1 MRRLIFARLVLIASI
16 VGLSLVPLPAKAA
29 GGVATD
35 KVVSAHQSSFSRTVV
50 SPAFSTSQ
58 TNELLVAFVSADGPA
73 ATGSQQFT
81 SVTGGGLTW
90 RLRKRTNVQ
99 FGTAEIWQAVS
110 SGILTNARVTATHNG
125 SYQAAITVATFTGAD
140 TATDG
145 AVGGAN
151 GSTGA
156 PTASLTTTR
165 TGSWVWGVGN
175 DWSRATPRTVGS
187 GQSKVDEFLTSA
199 GDTFWTQRQT
209 APGTVTAPSSVRI
222 NDTAPT
228 NDRWNLSL
236 IEIRPAQSA
245 PVFTA
250 STPPAAATVGA
261 PYSYT
266 FAASGNPAPT
276 FRVDSGALPA
286 GLSLNITTGVLSG
299 TPTAAGPATFTIAAT
314 NGASPDAVTPSITIT
329 VSQAQVAPVFT
340 ASAPPATATVG
351 APYSYTFAATGNPAP
366 TFRVNS
372 GALPA
377 GLSLNTTSGVLSGT
391 PTAAGSATFTIA
403 ATNGVSPD
411 AVTPSRTITVSQAE
425 AAPVF
430 TASTPPAAATVGAA
444 YSYTFAATGNPA
456 PTFRVNSGALPA
468 GLSLNTTSGVLSGTP
483 TAAGPATFTI
493 AATNGVSPDAVTPSI
508 TITVSPAQAPDGT
521 QAAVVFGWGPVVTGD
536 EFSYTGAPNPLKWG
550 VYNSPGHAGNGIRS
564 PNAWSV
570 DGSVVTV
577 SGDSAGT
584 TGGMSAKF
592 AQQQYGRWEVRMRT
606 SARDPKYHP
615 VLILWPNN
623 NTSPNCAEIDY
634 AEGTSD
640 TSRIKFFLHYACS
653 GSNFQTQAAQPM
665 DTTQWHNYAVQWT
678 PSGITGYIDGVQWFT
693 DTDPAHQPPVGMHQ
707 TIQLDWFPDGT
718 ATLPSQMQ
726 VDWVRVY
733 G

>member
-187 GQSKVDEFLTSA
+187 GQSKVDEFLASA

-329 VSQAQVAPVFT
+329 VGQAQVAPVFTASTPPAAATVGAPYSYTFAATGNPAPTFRVNSGALPAGLSLNTTTGVLSGTPTAAGPATFTIAATNGVSPDAVTPSITITVSQAQVAPVFT

-391 PTAAGSATFTIA
+391 PTAAGS
-403 ATNGVSPD
+403 
-411 AVTPSRTITVSQAE
+411 
-425 AAPVF
+425 
-430 TASTPPAAATVGAA
+430 
-444 YSYTFAATGNPA
+444 
-456 PTFRVNSGALPA
+456 
-468 GLSLNTTSGVLSGTP
+468 
-483 TAAGPATFTI
+483 ATFTI

>member
-1 MRRLIFARLVLIASI
+1 MRRPIFPRLVLIATI

-35 KVVSAHQSSFSRTVV
+35 KVVSAHQASLSRTVT
-50 SPAFSTSQ
+50 SPAFTTSQ
-58 TNELLVAFVSADGPA
+58 TKELLVAFVTSDGRA
-73 ATGSQQFT
+73 ETGAQQFT

-125 SYQAAITVATFTGAD
+125 SYRGSITVATFTGAD

-145 AVGGAN
+145 AVGGAS
-151 GSTGA
+151 GPTGA
-156 PTASLTTTR
+156 PTASLSTTR

-175 DWSRATPRTVGS
+175 DWSASTARTVGS
-187 GQSKVDEFLTSA
+187 GQTKVDEYLA
-199 GDTFWTQRQT
+199 GSGGTFWTQRQT
-209 APGTVTAPSSVRI
+209 VPGTVTAPSTVRI

-228 NDRWNLSL
+228 TDRWNMSL
-236 IEIRPAQSA
+236 IEVRPAPAA

-250 STPPAAATVGA
+250 SSPPATATVGTA
-261 PYSYT
+261 YTYT
-266 FAASGNPAPT
+266 FAATGSPAPT
-276 FRVDSGALPA
+276 FRVASGALPA
-286 GLSLNITTGVLSG
+286 GLGLNS
-299 TPTAAGPATFTIAAT
+299 
-314 NGASPDAVTPSITIT
+314 
-329 VSQAQVAPVFT
+329 
-340 ASAPPATATVG
+340 
-351 APYSYTFAATGNPAP
+351 
-366 TFRVNS
+366 
-372 GALPA
+372 
-377 GLSLNTTSGVLSGT
+377 TSGVLSGT
-391 PTAAGSATFTIA
+391 PTTAGPATFTVA
-403 ATNGVSPD
+403 AANGVSPD
-411 AVTPSRTITVSQAE
+411 AVTPSRTITV
-425 AAPVF
+425 
-430 TASTPPAAATVGAA
+430 
-444 YSYTFAATGNPA
+444 NPA
-456 PTFRVNSGALPA
+456 P
-468 GLSLNTTSGVLSGTP
+468 
-483 TAAGPATFTI
+483 
-493 AATNGVSPDAVTPSI
+493 
-508 TITVSPAQAPDGT
+508 APDGT

-570 DGSVVTV
+570 NGSVVTV

-592 AQQQYGRWEVRMRT
+592 AQQQYGRWEVRMKT

-653 GSNFQTQAAQPM
+653 GSNFQTQTAQPI

-693 DTDPAHQPPVGMHQ
+693 DTDPAHQPTVGMHQ

-726 VDWVRVY
+726 VDWIRVY

>member
-187 GQSKVDEFLTSA
+187 GQSKVDEFLASA

-329 VSQAQVAPVFT
+329 VGQAQVAPVFTASTPPAAATVGAPYSYTFAATGNPAPTFRVNSGALPAGLSLNTTTGVLSGTPTAAGPATFTIAATNGVSPDAVTPSITITVSQAQVAPVFT
-340 ASAPPATATVG
+340 ASTPPATATVG

-391 PTAAGSATFTIA
+391 PTAAGS
-403 ATNGVSPD
+403 
-411 AVTPSRTITVSQAE
+411 
-425 AAPVF
+425 
-430 TASTPPAAATVGAA
+430 
-444 YSYTFAATGNPA
+444 
-456 PTFRVNSGALPA
+456 
-468 GLSLNTTSGVLSGTP
+468 
-483 TAAGPATFTI
+483 ATFTI

>member
-1 MRRLIFARLVLIASI
+1 MRRPIFARLVLIASI
-16 VGLSLVPLPAKAA
+16 VGFSVVPLPAKAA
-29 GGVATD
+29 GGLATD
-35 KVVSAHQSSFSRTVV
+35 KVVSTHQSAFSRTVV
-50 SPAFSTSQ
+50 SPAFTTSQ
-58 TNELLVAFVSADGPA
+58 SNELLVAFVSADGPA

-90 RLRKRTNVQ
+90 RLRKRTNLQ
-99 FGTAEIWQAVS
+99 YGTAEIWQAVS
-110 SGILTNARVTATHNG
+110 TGILTNARVTATHNG
-125 SYQAAITVATFTGAD
+125 SYQASITVATFTGAD

-151 GSTGA
+151 GPTGA
-156 PTASLTTTR
+156 PSASVTTTR

-187 GQSKVDEFLTSA
+187 GQTKVDEFLSSA
-199 GDTFWTQRQT
+199 SDTFWTQRET
-209 APGTVTAPSSVRI
+209 APGTATAPSSVRI
-222 NDTAPT
+222 FDTAPT
-228 NDRWNLSL
+228 TDKWNLSL
-236 IEIRPAQSA
+236 IEIRPAPPAPAA

-250 STPPAAATVGA
+250 STPPA
-261 PYSYT
+261 
-266 FAASGNPAPT
+266 
-276 FRVDSGALPA
+276 
-286 GLSLNITTGVLSG
+286 
-299 TPTAAGPATFTIAAT
+299 
-314 NGASPDAVTPSITIT
+314 
-329 VSQAQVAPVFT
+329 
-340 ASAPPATATVG
+340 TATVG
-351 APYSYTFAATGNPAP
+351 AAYTYTFTASGDPAP
-366 TFRVNS
+366 TFSIAS

-377 GLSLNTTSGVLSGT
+377 GLSLNTTNGVLSGT
-391 PTAAGSATFTIA
+391 PTAAGAATFTVA
-403 ATNGVSPD
+403 AANGVSPD
-411 AVTPSRTITVSQAE
+411 AVTPSRTITV
-425 AAPVF
+425 
-430 TASTPPAAATVGAA
+430 
-444 YSYTFAATGNPA
+444 NPA
-456 PTFRVNSGALPA
+456 QSA
-468 GLSLNTTSGVLSGTP
+468 
-483 TAAGPATFTI
+483 
-493 AATNGVSPDAVTPSI
+493 
-508 TITVSPAQAPDGT
+508 DGT

-536 EFSYTGAPNPLKWG
+536 EFSYTGAPNSLKWG

-570 DGSVVTV
+570 DGSVATV

-592 AQQQYGRWEVRMRT
+592 AQQRYGRWEARMRT
-606 SARDPKYHP
+606 SDRDPKYHP

-653 GSNFQTQAAQPM
+653 GSNFQTQSAQPI

-693 DTDPAHQPPVGMHQ
+693 DTDPAHQPTVGMHQ

-718 ATLPSQMQ
+718 ATKPSQMQ

-733 G
+733 N

>member
-187 GQSKVDEFLTSA
+187 GQSKVDEFLASA

-266 FAASGNPAPT
+266 FAATGNPAPT
-276 FRVDSGALPA
+276 FRVNSGALPA
-286 GLSLNITTGVLSG
+286 GLSLNTTTGVLSG

-314 NGASPDAVTPSITIT
+314 NGVSPDAVTPSITIT

-391 PTAAGSATFTIA
+391 PTAAGS
-403 ATNGVSPD
+403 
-411 AVTPSRTITVSQAE
+411 
-425 AAPVF
+425 
-430 TASTPPAAATVGAA
+430 
-444 YSYTFAATGNPA
+444 
-456 PTFRVNSGALPA
+456 
-468 GLSLNTTSGVLSGTP
+468 
-483 TAAGPATFTI
+483 ATFTI